1 MTSATCQPDALVRR
15 GYGEADVRKV
25 LGENI
30 LRVLAEAER
39 PR

>member
-1 MTSATCQPDALVRR
+1 MGDLPNLTRALVRR
-15 GYGEADVRKV
+15 GYGEADVRKL